1 MTIYEFSE
9 FDSLLEI
16 KLGPFTKAIKYL
28 LPFLEQIHLNTG
40 ITTFDLAERLDL
52 SRKKMFR
59 LVEALTERN
68 IIYCTIRNGE
78 TYPILTIKGREFMN
92 YLENRR

>member
-16 KLGPFTKAIKYL
+16 KLGPFTKATKYL
-28 LPFLEQIHLNTG
+28 LPFLEQIYLNTG
-40 ITTFDLAERLDL
+40 ITTFDLATQLNL
-52 SRKKMFR
+52 SRKKMFK

>member
-9 FDSLLEI
+9 FDSILEI

-28 LPFLEQIHLNTG
+28 LPFLEQVHLNAG
-40 ITTFDLAERLDL
+40 VTTFELAERLNL
-52 SRKKMFR
+52 SRKKMLK

-68 IIYCTIRNGE
+68 IIYCPIRNGE
-78 TYPILTIKGREFMN
+78 TYPILTIKGRELMN